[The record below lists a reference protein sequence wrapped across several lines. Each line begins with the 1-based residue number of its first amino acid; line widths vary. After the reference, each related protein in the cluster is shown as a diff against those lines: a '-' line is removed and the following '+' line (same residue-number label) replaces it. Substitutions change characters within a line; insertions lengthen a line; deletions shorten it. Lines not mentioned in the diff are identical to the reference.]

1 MTWLLVASTV
11 VVFLLQLCEP
21 PTGGDDTIART
32 LSFSPQKWAG
42 NEWWTVLT
50 YAWVHDLA
58 PFGKPDLFWAH
69 IVFNMIPLI
78 CMGPPLEELIGH
90 FSFLLLYLGG
100 AVAAALAWM
109 YLTTSVQTDPQIIGA
124 SGAVFAVIAALGT
137 AGPGTRVTFFFLAFP
152 APPDECGG
160 GGGVRLHRGSL
171 IASLSLRRCP
181 HGTRGRRDFRLPLC
195 FDLSPHFGPV
205 VFVQLKSR
213 RADVGCGMKLSRLLI
228 LIVPLL

>member
-1 MTWLLVASTV
+1 MYESSSPYYSQPTKNSFPWVTWLLVASTV
-11 VVFLLQLCEP
+11 GVFLLQLCEP
-21 PTGGDDTIART
+21 QTGGDDTIART
-32 LSFSPQKWAG
+32 FSFSPQKWAG

-137 AGPGTRVTFFFLAFP
+137 AGPGTRVTFFFLPFLPLQMSA
-152 APPDECGG
+152 
-160 GGGVRLHRGSL
+160 GVVAVFAC
-171 IASLSLRRCP
+171 IVEVLSLP
-181 HGTRGRRDFRLPLC
+181 FHSGVAHMAHVGGAI
-195 FDLSPHFGPV
+195 FGFLYV
-205 VFVQLKSR
+205 LIFH
-213 RADVGCGMKLSRLLI
+213 LI
-228 LIVPLL
+228 LGRSYLSN